1 MRPKRCKKMIYFETQ
16 YFNLNRILLLT
27 IGLWP
32 YRQSNFARLQFIFLT
47 TILTTNFILQCTP
60 FISQKCTLDFVAK
73 ILSSASFFAIFVIK
87 YNMFIVNVKA
97 VKDLLE
103 QLQLICNKLKDKNEF
118 AIINEYRCS
127 AKRFTAILTICAIC
141 SLFALIVYEFW
152 SRIFDIILPL
162 NVSRS
167 HSLPFTMEYF
177 VDQETYFYWILLH
190 INISFY
196 IGIIAMAGI
205 GTTLIAYF
213 QYTCGMIRISSYR
226 IKRAMHINTLKNNK
240 VKNEILIL
248 QGIISTVDIHR
259 QAIKLIKLLVSKIEK
274 MLFYL
279 ILVGVICLS
288 LNLFRI
294 FHIASYGYNFME
306 ILLPFMFVT
315 IIILYMFIANY
326 IAQDLTDH
334 NNDFFAT
341 VYDVKW
347 YEAPVYI
354 QRLILFLLQT
364 NSQKFTVSIGG
375 LFIGSLECFATLVK
389 TSVSYFTV
397 IYATQE

>member
-1 MRPKRCKKMIYFETQ
+1 MALSTIKFCSTSIYILDY
-16 YFNLNRILLLT
+16 YFNDKFYT
-27 IGLWP
+27 
-32 YRQSNFARLQFIFLT
+32 S
-47 TILTTNFILQCTP
+47 
-60 FISQKCTLDFVAK
+60 
-73 ILSSASFFAIFVIK
+73 
-87 YNMFIVNVKA
+87 
-97 VKDLLE
+97 DLLE